1 MERSKSDLPIYFIVG
16 VLSQATEELDG
27 YSVNLGLQFL
37 SPLMSQSRLSHFW
50 PQEITSLEI
59 NLVQLG
65 TSGTEQGENF
75 LSLDGKLYHCNKHYS
90 LSSAVT

>member
-1 MERSKSDLPIYFIVG
+1 MGSKSDLPIYFIVG

-27 YSVNLGLQFL
+27 YSVNLGLQFF
-37 SPLMSQSRLSHFW
+37 SPLMNQSRLSHFW

-75 LSLDGKLYHCNKHYS
+75 LSLDDKSYHCNKRYS
-90 LSSAVT
+90 SSSAVT